1 MKEIYIKCKGKARV
15 GKNTYTKEQVT
26 APDFTDDYGRLVP
39 PGYVVFD
46 FDAQPYID
54 KIYKIITE
62 SKLKCRMLKT
72 TKGYHFMFRTSLS
85 KVKDAIGTYNW
96 IGLKCDIKA
105 CGVEETKQSY
115 QSMRVN
121 GVPREESLI
130 NTDNWEDIDFAPKWL
145 YEVKKNDQI
154 DLTQDQTGGR
164 NNLFHSELMIR
175 AKKHSFSY
183 DEYVEMA
190 HIINDYVLPEPIDE
204 EELNT
209 AIRPEEWEGLE
220 LGDDKQ
226 TILKMSEDLIEK
238 LNCVNVENVGLSFY
252 DKDLKRY
259 STNMQKV
266 RRYLQNKYGSQSI
279 LISRMDEVID
289 QVNIIIQTD
298 KRYQYKRNQ
307 EYILCDDELVSIWKD
322 DIKSNTRTIFTD
334 IYYPYKIMTKEE
346 FDSFD
351 GRAKSFM
358 KEISCGDK
366 EVERVIWEC
375 LGCMLAPTKPF
386 GKIFIFYGNGANGKS
401 LLLDIMAVIMGDL
414 MTHSNILNVN
424 DKFALED
431 VINGVCNVTDDV
443 GITVLKE
450 TGLLKTLVNG
460 SVISVERKFK
470 SPIKWKPSSQFIMC
484 CNEIP
489 RIADTSKGML
499 RRLAFIPFNMQL
511 RNEDIDVMLFN
522 KIVDNPDNLR
532 YLLTGAIFAYRDAIM
547 RGHLT
552 ELPKQRELEEDFL
565 AENQDPVQ
573 TFYNMITSEC
583 KDDAK
588 AFARWID
595 GKTTEEVYSKYK
607 KWCSEVGFT
616 PITPQRFTRQFSKLL
631 PAYIGKK
638 VISLS
643 GAKFNCYVIN
653 VPETK

>member
-1 MKEIYIKCKGKARV
+1 MNEVFIKCKGKARF
-15 GKNTYTKEQVT
+15 GKKTYTKEEVT
-26 APDFTDDYGRLVP
+26 APDFTDDYGRIVP

-54 KIYKIITE
+54 KMYNIVTDN
-62 SKLKCRMLKT
+62 KLKCRMLKT
-72 TKGYHFMFRTSLS
+72 TKGYHFMFRTTLS
-85 KVKDAIGTYNW
+85 KIADAIGTFNW

-105 CGVEETKQSY
+105 CGVEEEKQSY

-121 GVPREESLI
+121 GIPREETLV

-145 YEVKKNDQI
+145 YGVKNKADRI

-164 NNLFHSELMIR
+164 NNLFHSELMMR
-175 AKKHSFSY
+175 AKKSSFSY

-190 HIINDYVLPEPIDE
+190 HIINNYVLPEPLEE

-220 LGDDKQ
+220 LGEDKQ
-226 TILKMSEDLIEK
+226 TLLKMAEDLIQK
-238 LNCVNVENVGLSFY
+238 LNCINVENVGICFY
-252 DKDLKRY
+252 DGDVKRY
-259 STNMQKV
+259 SRNIQKI

-289 QVNIIIQTD
+289 QVNVIIQTD
-298 KRYQYKRNQ
+298 SKYQYKRNQ
-307 EYILCDDELVSIWKD
+307 EYILCDNQLISMWKD
-322 DIKSNTRTIFTD
+322 EIKPNTRTIFTD
-334 IYYPYKIMTKEE
+334 VYYPYSIMTQEE

-351 GRAKSFM
+351 GRAKLFM
-358 KEISCGDK
+358 KEISCNNPD
-366 EVERVIWEC
+366 VEKVIWEC
-375 LGCMLAPTKPF
+375 LGCMITPSKPF

-401 LLLDIMAVIMGDL
+401 LLLDIMGLLMGDL

-443 GITVLKE
+443 GITTLKE

-460 SVISVERKFK
+460 SVINVDRKFK
-470 SPIKWKPSSQFIMC
+470 SPVKWKPNSQFVMC
-484 CNEIP
+484 CNDIP

-511 RNEDIDVMLFN
+511 RNDEIDVMLFN

-532 YLLTGAIFAYRDAIM
+532 YLLTGGIFAYREAIK

-552 ELPKQRELEEDFL
+552 ELDKQRELAADFVTENED
-565 AENQDPVQ
+565 PIQ
-573 TFYNMITSEC
+573 TFYTILLEENNNDVKSL
-583 KDDAK
+583 
-588 AFARWID
+588 ARWLD

-607 KWCSEVGFT
+607 KWCTDAGFKPVT
-616 PITPQRFTRQFSKLL
+616 TQMFTRHFSKRL
-631 PAYIGKK
+631 PVYVSKK
-638 VISLS
+638 VVSLG
-643 GAKFNCYVIN
+643 GAKFNCYAIN
-653 VPETK
+653 GKIL